1 MCSVVHVIMHILNT
15 YIDLLAIIGFK
26 SDEFG
31 KEYYTF
37 FGPKSVY
44 DGSSV
49 SSSYQKGV
57 TSSQYPVKGHWRD
70 KVISDFIEKYE
81 SKQKTGDPT
90 SVDPDALVA
99 VIPIVSH
106 YAGKPDFMQRCTEA
120 VEVLQT
126 CPDAVN
132 SALMAGK
139 ILEKFILKVDD
150 KDDPRA
156 TLNEAMSEWDSLAS
170 ASPGVLDAKMSQ
182 VVKEV
187 VESDLN
193 MSAVDATK
201 QFGKA

>member
-1 MCSVVHVIMHILNT
+1 MKSTV
-15 YIDLLAIIGFK
+15 IGFK
-26 SDEFG
+26 SDDFG

-37 FGPKSVY
+37 FGPKSLY
-44 DGSSV
+44 DRSSV

-57 TSSQYPVKGHWRD
+57 MSSQYPVKGHWRG
-70 KVISDFIEKYE
+70 KVMSDFIEKYE
-81 SKQKTGDPT
+81 SKQKTGNPT

-106 YAGKPDFMQRCTEA
+106 YAGKPDFIERCREA

-126 CPDAVN
+126 NSDAVN

-139 ILEKFILKVDD
+139 ILERFILKGTD

-156 TLNEAMSEWDSLAS
+156 ILDEAMSEWDSLAS
-170 ASPGVLDAKMSQ
+170 ASPGVLDVKMSQ

-193 MSAVDATK
+193 MSAIDATK